1 MVINRAPLRRAGPS
15 EAPLMCW
22 ATFILLILP
31 ILSTFVSGLLY
42 NLLVRPGGHREY
54 CIRFDGI
61 LPIVAPAD

>member
-1 MVINRAPLRRAGPS
+1 
-15 EAPLMCW
+15 MCW

-42 NLLVRPGGHREY
+42 DLLVYPEGQREY
-54 CIRFDGI
+54 YIRFDGI